1 MGFRFRKSMK
11 IGPVRLNV
19 SKSGLGVS
27 TGVKGARIGV
37 NSKGKV
43 YGSVGVKGMTY
54 RKQFGGA
61 DNKTS
66 SGDDTETVT
75 EVPQADVVVCS
86 FGVALIVLSL
96 IITVFSKTLGIVGI
110 VVGAMLLI
118 ASVVFAVRK
127 NNVEMLR
134 AKIVQDAQLSEDEV
148 VRLLVE
154 YCHWKKLAGEEAR
167 QMIEAITQE
176 RADFLEQN
184 ESEQ

>member
-1 MGFRFRKSMK
+1 MGFRFRKSVK

-27 TGVKGARIGV
+27 AGVKGARIGV

-43 YGSVGVKGMTY
+43 YGSVGAKGMTY

-61 DNKTS
+61 STRKS
-66 SGDDTETVT
+66 RGDDTGTVT
-75 EVPQADVVVCS
+75 EVPPADVGLAG
-86 FGVALIVLSL
+86 FAGVLIVLSL
-96 IITVFSKTLGIVGI
+96 IIAVFNTAVGI
-110 VVGAMLLI
+110 FGLIIGVVMFI
-118 ASVVFAVRK
+118 ASVIFAIRK

-154 YCHWKKLAGEEAR
+154 YCRWKKLAGEEAR
-167 QMIEAITQE
+167 QMIETITKE

-184 ESEQ
+184 GAGK